1 MTTKRKVIIDEE
13 EFEVHLSNDGD
24 VWRVIVD
31 GNEFSVKTDGTARR
45 NNPRK
50 RKGARKSVKSG
61 VVSSPIPGKIVSSSV
76 ENGDLVS
83 EGEVVLVLEAMKMQ
97 NEIQAPISGKVTQ
110 MSCEPG
116 DSIEAN
122 SPLLVIEPQKIEES

>member
-50 RKGARKSVKSG
+50 RKGAR
-61 VVSSPIPGKIVSSSV
+61 
-76 ENGDLVS
+76 
-83 EGEVVLVLEAMKMQ
+83 
-97 NEIQAPISGKVTQ
+97 
-110 MSCEPG
+110 
-116 DSIEAN
+116 
-122 SPLLVIEPQKIEES
+122 